1 MVFPNSACQRTTA
14 DSTFI
19 ALSGLASAFIISWFA
34 HYGDSFSREH
44 YASILVLMEVGL
56 MLGRIVNLVPT
67 VLLLAKE
74 NYFGY
79 FMLLGIFILLTIPF
93 FVYSKHLYNNRKR
106 LYG

>member
-1 MVFPNSACQRTTA
+1 
-14 DSTFI
+14 
-19 ALSGLASAFIISWFA
+19 
-34 HYGDSFSREH
+34 
-44 YASILVLMEVGL
+44 